1 MVNIKPD
8 VLSKNTI
15 TLFYKSNHISLHK
28 TDWLRLACCLY
39 FSMFSWAQWQH
50 YVSVVDESVYPIVM
64 NTPTWTSRHWFK
76 KKTKQN
82 KNQTNCTHS
91 ESHCSFNSLKK
102 KKSRTLI
109 QFSAELHK
117 HSRITS
123 MDQSRFTV
131 QQQPNQDMLPTLL
144 TLQNKLL
151 RRTIISQ
158 QHCIARPWMINEAT
172 ECWRLFLLLNDIR
185 GSRKRGLREHEEGW
199 RLSTH

>member
-1 MVNIKPD
+1 MNIKPG

-15 TLFYKSNHISLHK
+15 TLFYKSNQITLHK
-28 TDWLRLACCLY
+28 SDWLRLACCLY

-64 NTPTWTSRHWFK
+64 NTPTWPSRHWFK
-76 KKTKQN
+76 KKK
-82 KNQTNCTHS
+82 KKQTNCTFS

-123 MDQSRFTV
+123 MDKSRFTV
-131 QQQPNQDMLPTLL
+131 QQHPKQDILPTLL
-144 TLQNKLL
+144 TLQNNSLC
-151 RRTIISQ
+151 RAVISQ
-158 QHCIARPWMINEAT
+158 QRCIAGPWMVNEAA
-172 ECWRLFLLLNDIR
+172 ESWRLFSLLNMVNDIR
-185 GSRKRGLREHEEGW
+185 GSSKRGLREHEEGW